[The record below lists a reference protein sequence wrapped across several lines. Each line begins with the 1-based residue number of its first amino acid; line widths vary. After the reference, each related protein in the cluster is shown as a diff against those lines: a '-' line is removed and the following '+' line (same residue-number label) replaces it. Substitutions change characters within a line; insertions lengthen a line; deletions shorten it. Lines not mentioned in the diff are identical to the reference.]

1 MAKVLP
7 FVDEKLEDAHAF
19 LHTTHNYIKWQAP
32 LDVKKMNLQQTYK
45 VSCEAMRITVRLTQV
60 ISWFLLQKAVL
71 EGELTREEF
80 LSEDCRVLRGKHCLE
95 NESEFDPELPPRLR
109 ELLKE
114 SRELYLRILRLDTF
128 TREQTLRPKKRK
140 LAHFD
145 LL

>member
-1 MAKVLP
+1 MTKVLP
-7 FVDEKLEDAHAF
+7 FINEKLEDAHAF

-32 LDVKKMNLQQTYK
+32 IDVIEMNSQQTYK

-60 ISWFLLQKAVL
+60 IAWFLLQKAVL

-95 NESEFDPELPPRLR
+95 SASEFDPEIPARLR

-114 SRELYLRILRLDTF
+114 SREIYLRILRLDTF
-128 TREQTLRPKKRK
+128 AREQTKKPKTRK
-140 LAHFD
+140 LNRMD
-145 LL
+145 LI

>member
-1 MAKVLP
+1 MAEALP
-7 FVDEKLEDAHAF
+7 FIDGRLEDAHAF

-32 LDVKKMNLQQTYK
+32 LDVKEMNSQQTYK

-60 ISWFLLQKAVL
+60 IAWFLLQKAVL

-95 NESEFDPELPPRLR
+95 STSEFDPELPPRLR

-114 SRELYLRILRLDTF
+114 SREFYLRILRLDAF
-128 TREQTLRPKKRK
+128 ARAQIPHPKKRK
-140 LAHFD
+140 LDRFD

>member
-1 MAKVLP
+1 MPKVLP
-7 FVDEKLEDAHAF
+7 FIDGKLENVHAF

-32 LDVKKMNLQQTYK
+32 LDVMEMNPQQTYK

-60 ISWFLLQKAVL
+60 IAWFLLQKAVL

-95 NESEFDPELPPRLR
+95 SASEFDPELPLRLR

-114 SRELYLRILRLDTF
+114 SRTLYLRILRLDALA
-128 TREQTLRPKKRK
+128 REQARRPKKPSLHR
-140 LAHFD
+140 FD